1 MTERTAKKL
10 LPIFQELQR
19 RAVQFRTNKADD
31 GCSDYERIDLDDDD
45 LKVESAKDKG
55 GMKQSKSKGKLVGMH
70 KFLDMRHILGF
81 LNQSEWVNSLNIG
94 NIMQIT
100 PIQRDDLTMHRRN
113 EQEVSRDSFLETV
126 TFKYH
131 NLFIGK
137 LLHRVLLLHLNRN
150 PLHHPA
156 ERRN

>member
-1 MTERTAKKL
+1 MDFAHNESTDSIGNYQTYKGFLNNLEESISLTEKTGKKL
-10 LPIFQELQR
+10 LPIFQELQK
-19 RAVQFRTNKADD
+19 RAVQFRTNRADD

-45 LKVESAKDKG
+45 LKVESAKG
-55 GMKQSKSKGKLVGMH
+55 GMKQSKSNGKLVGVH

-113 EQEVSRDSFLETV
+113 E
-126 TFKYH
+126 
-131 NLFIGK
+131 
-137 LLHRVLLLHLNRN
+137 
-150 PLHHPA
+150 
-156 ERRN
+156 